1 MLTVK
6 EDWQHLFE
14 GAGMADLTQA
24 LPAVLQV
31 RRWFGGKARQIAT
44 VHITDSVRIPSNSSA
59 RLLVIDVKYGDGGTE
74 TYTLPVAA
82 AFGEEADRMRREFP
96 QAVLAPLVIRK
107 GEGDEAGLLYDALW
121 NRDLA
126 LTLLHAIGRNSRFPG
141 IAGSITASST
151 NTFTDLV
158 PSRTD
163 PEPVVMGAEQS
174 NTSVAYGGCVILKFY
189 RRIAEGMN
197 PDLEVGRAL
206 TNGQFPYVPSVAG
219 ELEYQDRS
227 GHRSTL
233 GVLQRFVA
241 NDGDGWKRSLE
252 AFERCIDRLHEG
264 RLWDERPSA
273 FPSHPL
279 DLARAEYSPLACRLI
294 GPYLESARRLGN
306 RTAQLHLALS
316 RIGEDPDFTPEPL
329 TREQRWNRHESMVK
343 SMTDTF
349 SLVNERIG
357 LLPKHGQAMAEM
369 LIELKPELNRIF
381 DAFGNSETPVT
392 LIRCHGD
399 YHLGQVLCI
408 GADFMIIDF
417 EGEPAQSLAERRMKH
432 PSLVD
437 IAGMIRSFH
446 YVPFA
451 FLKAKGVEQ
460 CLWTSFW
467 SGWTSAAFL
476 KGYLELAIGSPFWPH
491 NQEGV
496 RLLLDVYMMKKAL
509 YELRYELNN
518 RPDWVEIPLHG
529 LVELLRSTAV
539 GQAQDKSRSR

>member
-1 MLTVK
+1 MLTIK
-6 EDWQHLFE
+6 EDWQRLFE
-14 GAGMADLTQA
+14 GAGMADLTRA

-31 RRWFGGKARQIAT
+31 KRWFGGKARQIST
-44 VHITDSVRIPSNSSA
+44 VQITDSILIPSNSSA
-59 RLLVIDVKYGDGGTE
+59 RLLVIDLEYGDGGTE
-74 TYTLPVAA
+74 TYTLSVAA
-82 AFGEEADRMRREFP
+82 VFGEEADRIRRVCP
-96 QAVLAPLVIRK
+96 HAVIAPLLVRK
-107 GEGDEAGLLYDALW
+107 GESDEAGLLYDALW

-151 NTFTDLV
+151 STFTDLV
-158 PSRTD
+158 PFRTE

-174 NTSVAYGGCVILKFY
+174 NTSIAYGGCVILKFY
-189 RRIAEGMN
+189 RRMAEGMN
-197 PDLEVGRAL
+197 PDLEIGRAL
-206 TNGQFPYVPSVAG
+206 TNGQFPYVPSIAG

-233 GVLQRFVA
+233 GVLQKFVA

-252 AFERCIDRLHEG
+252 AFERFMDRIDEEH
-264 RLWDERPSA
+264 LWDERPSA

-279 DLARAEYSPLACRLI
+279 DLAKVEYSPLACRLI
-294 GPYLESARRLGN
+294 GPYLESAGRLGN

-316 RIGEDPDFTPEPL
+316 RIAEDPDFAPEPL
-329 TREQRWNRHESMVK
+329 TWEQRQCRHESMVK
-343 SMTDTF
+343 SMKDTF

-357 LLPKHGQAMAEM
+357 LLPRHGQAMAEI
-369 LIELKPELNRIF
+369 LVELKPELNRIF
-381 DAFGNSETPVT
+381 DAFGNSETPVP

-417 EGEPAQSLAERRMKH
+417 EGEPAHSLAERRMKH

-460 CLWTSFW
+460 CSWTSFW

-476 KGYLELAIGSPFWPH
+476 KGYLELAIGSPFWPQ
-491 NQEGV
+491 NAECV
-496 RLLLDVYMMKKAL
+496 RLLLDVYVMKKAL
-509 YELRYELNN
+509 YELRYEFNN

-529 LVELLRSTAV
+529 LIELLRPAAL
-539 GQAQDKSRSR
+539 GERAR